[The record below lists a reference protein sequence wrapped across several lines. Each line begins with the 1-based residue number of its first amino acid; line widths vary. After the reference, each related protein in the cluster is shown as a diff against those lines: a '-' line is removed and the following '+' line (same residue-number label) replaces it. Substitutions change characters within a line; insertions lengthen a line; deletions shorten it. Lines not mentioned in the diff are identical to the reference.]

1 MGSNGRRTGP
11 SLEDTLFDQGYEFEF
26 FQAARLLARLFPQRK
41 DVGSAARPGE
51 EFARFVTL
59 ANGGDFKQAQLA
71 MAFPASPIY
80 DIKQLQNSTEPAR
93 MIIAFMGLTG
103 TQGVLP
109 LCYTEQLLESKA
121 AKDNALAAFLDLFN
135 HRLVSLFYRAWEK
148 HRPAVL
154 YEMAAT
160 RKHEPD
166 ALTQDLFSLVG
177 MGTKGLR
184 GRLGIHDESLLL
196 YAGLIAQR
204 PHSAVALRGILRD
217 YFSMPVEI
225 DQCIG
230 TWYELEDA
238 DRCYLSEDSERNQ
251 LGIGSFI
258 GDEVWD
264 PQARFRIRVGP
275 LGLERFKEYFPDG
288 TTMGKFVGLTRYLAG
303 QAAVFEVQVF
313 LRADEVPY
321 FRLDDE
327 GFRSEG
333 NGLHPPVESDS
344 VRLGWM
350 GWLKTSTFVTDAGDA
365 VSTWS

>member
-11 SLEDTLFDQGYEFEF
+11 SIEEALFDRGCEFEF
-26 FQAARLLARLFPQRK
+26 FQATRLLSRLFPGRK
-41 DVGSAARPGE
+41 DVGSTARPGE
-51 EFARFVTL
+51 EFARFVTF
-59 ANGGDFKQAQLA
+59 ANGGDFQQSQLA
-71 MAFPASPIY
+71 MAFPPSPVH
-80 DIKQLQNSTEPAR
+80 DIRQIPNSSEPVR

-109 LCYTEQLLESKA
+109 LCYTEQILESKA

-135 HRLVSLFYRAWEK
+135 HRLVSLFYRAWKK

-154 YEMAAT
+154 YEMAAV
-160 RKHEPD
+160 RSEQPD
-166 ALTQDLFSLVG
+166 AVTHNLFDLVG
-177 MGTKGLR
+177 MGTRGLR
-184 GRLGIHDESLLL
+184 GRLGIQDESLLL

-217 YFSMPVEI
+217 YFSIPVEI

-230 TWYELEDA
+230 GWYELEEA
-238 DRCYLSEDSERNQ
+238 DRCYLWGEGERNQ
-251 LGIGSFI
+251 LGVGSFI

-264 PQARFRIRVGP
+264 QQARFRLRVGP
-275 LGLERFKEYFPDG
+275 VGLQRFKEFLPDSCA
-288 TTMGKFVGLTRYLAG
+288 TAKFVGLTRFIVG
-303 QAAVFEVQVF
+303 QAMVFDVQVS
-313 LRADEVPY
+313 LRAKEVPY

-327 GFRSEG
+327 GFRSES
-333 NGLHPPVESDS
+333 NGLDSPTESDS

-350 GWLKTSTFVTDAGDA
+350 GWLKTSTFDTDAADS

>member
-1 MGSNGRRTGP
+1 
-11 SLEDTLFDQGYEFEF
+11 
-26 FQAARLLARLFPQRK
+26 
-41 DVGSAARPGE
+41 
-51 EFARFVTL
+51 
-59 ANGGDFKQAQLA
+59 
-71 MAFPASPIY
+71 
-80 DIKQLQNSTEPAR
+80 
-93 MIIAFMGLTG
+93 
-103 TQGVLP
+103 
-109 LCYTEQLLESKA
+109 
-121 AKDNALAAFLDLFN
+121 
-135 HRLVSLFYRAWEK
+135 
-148 HRPAVL
+148 
-154 YEMAAT
+154 
-160 RKHEPD
+160 
-166 ALTQDLFSLVG
+166 
-177 MGTKGLR
+177 
-184 GRLGIHDESLLL
+184 
-196 YAGLIAQR
+196 
-204 PHSAVALRGILRD
+204 
-217 YFSMPVEI
+217 MPVEI

-264 PQARFRIRVGP
+264 AQARFRIRVGP

-327 GFRSEG
+327 GFPSEG

-365 VSTWS
+365 VSPGAEMPYTQTDRRIAISTPLGKDALLLRGFSGVEAISQLFHFDLDLLSENDSIKFQDVVGKNVTLRILDSRRSRTSLEWCHQPVFSGLAGSAAHAYRAQMVPWLWFLTRTADCRIFQNKDVPT